1 MVLQLDCGRVGRCQ
15 AFLFCSV
22 CGLVVTARHREG
34 FSLWDSKANPY
45 NSAKLGPKRSIVRE
59 FVKTCS

>member
-1 MVLQLDCGRVGRCQ
+1 
-15 AFLFCSV
+15 
-22 CGLVVTARHREG
+22 VTARHREG